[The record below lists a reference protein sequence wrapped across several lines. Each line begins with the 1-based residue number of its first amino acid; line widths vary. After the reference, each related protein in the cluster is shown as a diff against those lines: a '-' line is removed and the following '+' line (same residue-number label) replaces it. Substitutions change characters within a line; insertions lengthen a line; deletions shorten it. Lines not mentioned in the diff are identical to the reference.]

1 MSSPSA
7 LPAGTLVDGR
17 YRIDGPP
24 IGAGGMGTVYRA
36 VQEVIGRRVAV
47 KVLRPDIA
55 AAPGAVARF
64 HREARAASQ
73 LTHPNVVTVHD
84 FGQLPDGAMYLVLEF
99 IDGLSLHQVQQSVGR
114 LPVDRVG
121 RIMGQVLDALEE
133 AHSQG
138 IVHRDL
144 KPENVLLSHHAGN
157 VDFVKVV
164 DFGLARVQ
172 DEVTLTEPGELFGT
186 PLYLS
191 PEQARGQ
198 RADHRADLYAVGVM
212 IFEMLV
218 GRPPFEASSSMA
230 VLMKHMRAQAPRFT
244 DVWPEARFPPALEA
258 VVLTALQKDPTDRFQ
273 RAAEMRDA
281 LLRAVAEAEDGAG
294 TETLREVTSPLGGAM
309 VAARDAMDAMDAGL
323 APTVDPSGMDS
334 HELGA
339 QVRAAAEAMAFE
351 DTPVPDP
358 PPASDTRDTT
368 FGLEPTMP
376 ADVETSAQIRAAVDE
391 AAGAAA
397 RRVGG
402 DSIDLVASGWRPDR
416 RIPLLAA
423 GAAVAVLLGVGAWWA
438 TSDEAPAPA
447 ARPDAALV
455 VAAPP
460 AAVDAAPPAPDAAPL
475 ARHAVTLRS
484 TPPGAAVELALR
496 RPDGETSTRTI
507 DATPAEV
514 QVVEGSQVEAR
525 FHLADH
531 DDTTVVVTVDG
542 PRTVLGALPSRAP
555 DAAAT
560 PPRPVARRRAPRP
573 RPPAT
578 PTPPK
583 PAPPAVAPDPG
594 AVPPGFVDDLK

>member
-1 MSSPSA
+1 MPRMSSPSA
-7 LPAGTLVDGR
+7 LPHGTLIDGR
-17 YRIDGPP
+17 YRIEGPP

-36 VQEVIGRRVAV
+36 LQEVIGRRVAV
-47 KVLRPDIA
+47 KVLREDIA
-55 AAPGAVARF
+55 ASPGAVSRF

-99 IDGLSLHQVQQSVGR
+99 IDGLSLHQVQRSIGR

-164 DFGLARVQ
+164 DFGLARVS

-191 PEQARGQ
+191 PEQARGL

-218 GRPPFEASSSMA
+218 GRPPFEASSSVA
-230 VLMKHMRAQAPRFT
+230 LLMKHMRTAAPRFT

-258 VVLTALQKDPTDRFQ
+258 LVLTALEKDPADRFQ

-281 LLRAVAEAEDGAG
+281 LLRAVGDVATGDTG
-294 TETLREVTSPLGGAM
+294 TLRELTRPIGGAA
-309 VAARDAMDAMDAGL
+309 VAAREALDEGL
-323 APTVDPSGMDS
+323 APTVDPSGVDS
-334 HELGA
+334 RELGA
-339 QVRAAAEAMAFE
+339 QVRAASDAMAFE

-358 PPASDTRDTT
+358 PPPVAGHDTAL
-368 FGLEPTMP
+368 GLEPTMA
-376 ADVETSAQIRAAVDE
+376 ADETVSAQIRE
-391 AAGAAA
+391 AADAAA
-397 RRVGG
+397 RRAGG
-402 DSIDLVASGWRPDR
+402 DSIDIAASGWRPDR
-416 RIPLLAA
+416 RLPLLVAA
-423 GAAVAVLLGVGAWWA
+423 AAAAVLLAVGAWW
-438 TSDEAPAPA
+438 TTRDGAPAPA
-447 ARPDAALV
+447 AQPDAAA
-455 VAAPP
+455 VAVATPP
-460 AAVDAAPPAPDAAPL
+460 VADAAPPAPDAAPPV
-475 ARHAVTLRS
+475 RHAVSLRS
-484 TPPGAAVELALR
+484 TPSGAAVDLEVR
-496 RPDGETSTRTI
+496 GPDGQIDRSTV

-514 QVVEGSQVEAR
+514 QVVEGSRVEAR
-525 FHLADH
+525 FHLAEH

-542 PRTVLGALPSRAP
+542 PRAVVGTLPSRAP
-555 DAAAT
+555 DAAL
-560 PPRPVARRRAPRP
+560 PPTERVARRPARRP
-573 RPPAT
+573 RPPRRA
-578 PTPPK
+578 PPPE
-583 PAPPAVAPDPG
+583 PAPAAVAPDPG
-594 AVPPGFVDDLK
+594 AVAPGFIDDLK